1 MYWFSEPSGSG
12 DAPASQTIEA
22 KQEPVETKQQPVET
36 KQEPV
41 SSSPTKTTVKR
52 PLEEETSEA
61 EPAQKLAKSSCKYQ
75 RD

>member
-1 MYWFSEPSGSG
+1 MYRFSEPSGSG
-12 DAPASQTIEA
+12 DAPAAQT
-22 KQEPVETKQQPVET
+22 VETKQEPAQTIET

-61 EPAQKLAKSSCKYQ
+61 EPAQKLAKSSCMLSKG
-75 RD
+75 